1 MTPENDE
8 RRAEDGARGDEQRR
22 AAHRVL
28 RKSTEELARMAE
40 QRRQQKLYR
49 DGKLAKEPAPL
60 DEELV
65 RETAR
70 QIDQAHDA
78 LFNEEEKE

>member
-1 MTPENDE
+1 MTQENDE
-8 RRAEDGARGDEQRR
+8 RRDDGAQTDEQRR

-28 RKSTEELARMAE
+28 RKSTDELARMAE

-49 DGKLAKEPAPL
+49 DGKLDKEPAPL

-78 LFNEEEKE
+78 LFNEDEKE